1 MSTQR
6 QYGPRGSVPADEL
19 NARLLAFGLGRARLL
34 RAVAVRRAG
43 QTMLRA
49 VATAL
54 QHSGKTLWT
63 WQNRY
68 DARRH
73 MAQLD
78 ARLLADVGLRRE
90 DVMQAARRPF
100 WKA

>member
-1 MSTQR
+1 
-6 QYGPRGSVPADEL
+6 
-19 NARLLAFGLGRARLL
+19 
-34 RAVAVRRAG
+34 
-43 QTMLRA
+43 
-49 VATAL
+49 
-54 QHSGKTLWT
+54 
-63 WQNRY
+63 
-68 DARRH
+68 